1 MAYGPKVV
9 TLLDTS
15 ILIDF
20 LVDESESERIGRL
33 LGDREAAISAIS
45 VFELLAGVT
54 LGKHLTERKE
64 LVELTLVMPVTSP
77 ITERAAELFRVLREQ
92 GITVDNEDLL
102 IAATALDSGIPVLTR
117 NYSHFRHIPE
127 LEMV

>member
-1 MAYGPKVV
+1 M

-20 LVDESESERIGRL
+20 LVDEGESERIGRL

-45 VFELLAGVT
+45 VFELLAGVR
-54 LGKHLTERKE
+54 LEKHRIERKE
-64 LVELTLVMPVTSP
+64 LIELTLVLPVTSP
-77 ITERAAELFRVLREQ
+77 ITERAAELFGVLRTK
-92 GITVDNEDLL
+92 GTTVDNEDLL

-117 NYSHFRHIPE
+117 NNSHFRHIPE
-127 LEMV
+127 LELV